1 MLPLPPTHTH
11 TMIQT
16 DREKETGRQTE
27 RQGERAKERETDAET
42 DKAGVSERQ
51 RDRQWIR
58 K

>member
-1 MLPLPPTHTH
+1 MLPLPPPHTH

-51 RDRQWIR
+51 RDRDSG
-58 K
+58 